1 MFGIGGSEFI
11 FIIFVAIMLF
21 GADKIPDVARGLAK
35 GMQQLKSATDDIKTE
50 IHKTA
55 VDNGLDKESLTGGLS
70 EEVNRV
76 KENFAQI
83 MENSNDRSFGLD
95 KIKSDI
101 ESELNP
107 IKEIKE
113 NIESLPSLEGTIK
126 SQK

>member
-70 EEVNRV
+70 EEVTRV

-95 KIKSDI
+95 KIKADI

-126 SQK
+126 RQK

>member
-95 KIKSDI
+95 KIKADI

-126 SQK
+126 RQK